1 MERIDL
7 SFTISISA
15 RIVLKYKVSV
25 WGENNETCI
34 NTSRAGVSS
43 YILDLFLIS
52 GGGPLRIKKSVFI
65 SFSLKN
71 TKILFRRNNKI
82 HVAKNEKKARY
93 RAKSYINLDS

>member
-52 GGGPLRIKKSVFI
+52 GGGGP
-65 SFSLKN
+65 
-71 TKILFRRNNKI
+71 
-82 HVAKNEKKARY
+82 
-93 RAKSYINLDS
+93 